1 MADSGRGG
9 LVRQGRG
16 KSLRKTIGRA
26 KQTKKE
32 KESRRKRKPT
42 KNKTN
47 LIHGKSCG
55 RLSRGYNTIKLQIN
69 RHRDLRQS

>member
-9 LVRQGRG
+9 LVRRGRR

-32 KESRRKRKPT
+32 KESRRK
-42 KNKTN
+42 
-47 LIHGKSCG
+47 
-55 RLSRGYNTIKLQIN
+55 
-69 RHRDLRQS
+69 